1 MVESKDVGV
10 TLWIVPA
17 EEAMLK
23 LKRTMDIRPSGSDA
37 PSSGRDTEPTSY
49 PKFDPHITLASLPS
63 STDIS
68 ISQLRDSIPKDQS
81 PLKIHFRSVVDMGDH
96 FFRSVYIA
104 VNLSPELAELHRRV
118 HDALKVEPKTPKFP
132 HISLCYIT
140 DSDAADG
147 ERQRYREELTRRIRG
162 GDDGNV
168 ALNCGLDEE
177 DWVSG
182 FVASEIWIAECEG
195 PVETWKILDKISLS

>member
-10 TLWIVPA
+10 TLWIVPS
-17 EEAMLK
+17 EGEMVK
-23 LKRTMDIRPSGSDA
+23 LERIMDIR
-37 PSSGRDTEPTSY
+37 PSSGRDTEPASY

-68 ISQLRDSIPKDQS
+68 ISQLRESIPKDQR
-81 PLKIHFRSVVDMGDH
+81 PLKVHSKSVDIGDH

-104 VNLSPELAELHRRV
+104 VNLSSELVELHRRV
-118 HDALKVEPKTPKFP
+118 HDTLKVEPRTPTFP

-140 DSDAADG
+140 DSDAANG
-147 ERQRYREELTRRIRG
+147 ERQRYHEELQSTRRICKE
-162 GDDGNV
+162 DDGNV
-168 ALNCGLDEE
+168 ALNCGVDEE

-182 FVASEIWIAECEG
+182 FVASEIWVAECEG